1 MKVAAARELVQNTSD
16 RPATGQSLLKY
27 MVLVFRK
34 GRTRECLTLIE
45 VAGRNLIPCRS
56 YYGWLRLTL
65 GGRCSL
71 SLIHT
76 QSFPSSCKRFANE
89 NWPELACL
97 RETFPDRRRKHR
109 DGRRPG
115 SKLANHRLAGEV
127 FFPCL
132 VSFHGLDFV
141 AINLDSQNHIKAVLR
156 MLGRMFITRKLEG
169 ECLFSGWSLDQEADK
184 LKQSFLIS
192 NHLIET
198 ELSLLP
204 LMAVHSS
211 GSQSNIGLQPQA
223 REVVDRICPPVLS
236 NEARGKGRIARTRC
250 RSRLSPLHL
259 TGHRITLQ
267 LI

>member
-27 MVLVFRK
+27 VVLVFRK
-34 GRTRECLTLIE
+34 GRTTECLTLFE

-132 VSFHGLDFV
+132 DSFHGLDFV

-156 MLGRMFITRKLEG
+156 SVSTIYENR
-169 ECLFSGWSLDQEADK
+169 
-184 LKQSFLIS
+184 
-192 NHLIET
+192 
-198 ELSLLP
+198 SLLAMEVENRLRP
-204 LMAVHSS
+204 GADQSCINDRRRGRESYDAKLTKMPPQFTDS
-211 GSQSNIGLQPQA
+211 GSFRMQ
-223 REVVDRICPPVLS
+223 
-236 NEARGKGRIARTRC
+236 
-250 RSRLSPLHL
+250 
-259 TGHRITLQ
+259 
-267 LI
+267 